1 MATIEAD
8 PLVHDAVYR
17 GTATEQEYERW
28 HHWPVNWSGIFV
40 GALAALAVGM
50 VIGIVVIA
58 VGAHVFDAS
67 QRVVDL
73 KKLTWTA
80 VGVGI
85 CGTFFSFVIG
95 GWIAGKIAGTL
106 KSEHAMLHGAIVFLV
121 AVPLMAVADLVG
133 AGGLAGSWIGSL
145 AGAAGLNAMTTAVA
159 PFEKPE
165 DPGASASDEA
175 KQEYTKSLEEYK
187 ANVKQWKE
195 ETPKAVRNGAIF
207 SVTAMMLALVGSVI
221 GGWMASG
228 EPMTFTH
235 HVHRR
240 HLARAP

>member
-1 MATIEAD
+1 MATIEAE
-8 PLVHDAVYR
+8 PLARSAAYH
-17 GTATEQEYERW
+17 GTIAEQEYEHW
-28 HHWPVNWSGIFV
+28 HHWPVNWSGVFV

-50 VIGIVVIA
+50 VIGIVAIA
-58 VGAHVFDAS
+58 VGAHVFDANS
-67 QRVVDL
+67 RVIDL

-80 VGVGI
+80 VGIGI

-95 GWIAGKIAGTL
+95 GWIAGKIAGAL
-106 KSEHAMLHGAIVFLV
+106 RSEHAMLHGAIVFLV
-121 AVPLMAVADLVG
+121 AVPLMALADLIG

-145 AGAAGLNAMTTAVA
+145 AGSAGLNAMTTAVA

-165 DPGASASDEA
+165 DPGVNASDEA
-175 KQEYTKSLEEYK
+175 KQEYTKSLDGYK
-187 ANVKQWKE
+187 ANLKQWKE
-195 ETPKAVRNGAIF
+195 DTPKAVRNGALF

-235 HVHRR
+235 HVRR
-240 HLARAP
+240 GQLARAP